1 MSKAMKSE
9 SPVLSKASAS
19 KDRGEFPLKKQE
31 TNLHIQDRIKDG
43 TKAQF
48 AAAL

>member
-9 SPVLSKASAS
+9 SPVLSKASR
-19 KDRGEFPLKKQE
+19 DRGEYTLKKQE
-31 TNLHIQDRIKDG
+31 TNLHIQDRLKEG

>member
-1 MSKAMKSE
+1 MSKAIASE
-9 SPVLSKASAS
+9 SPVLSKASR
-19 KDRGEFPLKKQE
+19 DRGEFPLKKQE
-31 TNLHIQDRIKDG
+31 KNLHIQDRIKDG